1 MDRDGSRSPL
11 ELELRPSLSG
21 AFRRAGWKVVD
32 QPVLPGARHR
42 PDMVVSKGGIVF
54 VIELKVASEARRDRL
69 IPLFSQA
76 VLEAAALAQR
86 GNPSARPL
94 AVVASPHM
102 PGSVVEQLQQ
112 FAADFAPE
120 VAFGIID
127 ADGFRYFSDPA
138 LSELN
143 TLPGARRR
151 RLPAAHRS
159 SNLFSDLNQWML
171 KVLLAPRIPDK
182 FLSAPRGTYRNASE
196 LAKAAGVS
204 VMSAFRFVSQ
214 LQEAHFLDPDEGR
227 LRIVRI
233 EDLMVRWQA
242 ASLGGG
248 REIPARWILRGGAD
262 PLGDALR
269 NQAQRKAARPRKKL
283 ERSAS
288 RLCLGLFAAAE
299 RLGLGFVHGAI
310 AHLYVER
317 LDGAALR
324 ELGLSLSEPG
334 GAVDVFLRIPSRPQS
349 LFRAAV
355 RVDGVPVS
363 DVLQVW
369 LDVQGHPAR
378 GRQQAEEIGRRVLRP
393 LLMDRQK

>member
-1 MDRDGSRSPL
+1 MNGDGLRSRS
-11 ELELRPSLSG
+11 ELELRPFLSD

-32 QPVLPGARHR
+32 QPVLPGERYG

-76 VLEAAALAQR
+76 VLEAAAVAQR
-86 GNPSARPL
+86 ANPSARPL
-94 AVVASPHM
+94 AVVASSHIPQ
-102 PGSVVEQLQQ
+102 SVVEQVQQ

-120 VAFGIID
+120 LAFGIID

-143 TLPGARRR
+143 ALPGARRR
-151 RLPAAHRS
+151 HLPVAHRS

-171 KVLLAPRIPDK
+171 KVLLAPGIPDK
-182 FLSAPRGTYRNASE
+182 FLSAPRGAYRNASE
-196 LAKAAGVS
+196 LAKAADVS

-214 LQEAHFLDPDEGR
+214 LQEAHFLDPEQER

-233 EDLMVRWQA
+233 EDLMLRWQA
-242 ASLGGG
+242 ASLRGG
-248 REIPARWILRGGAD
+248 REIPARWILRGGVD
-262 PLGDALR
+262 QLGNALR
-269 NQAQRKAARPRKKL
+269 NQAKAKTARPRKRP
-283 ERSAS
+283 ERPPT
-288 RLCLGLFAAAE
+288 RLCLGLFAAAD

-310 AHLYVER
+310 PHLYVER
-317 LDGAALR
+317 VDGDALR
-324 ELGLSLSEPG
+324 ELGLSLSEAG
-334 GAVDVFLRIPSRPQS
+334 GAVDVFLRIPSRPES

-355 RVDGVPVS
+355 QVDEVPVS
-363 DVLQVW
+363 DVLQIW